1 MEGLAKLGFDLK
13 GIVFYM
19 VNFGVV
25 LWVINKFVFTPL
37 IAWADARRKSI
48 HDNLEAAEK
57 IKETYKQEFQKQE
70 SEHKQYIEKL
80 RTEYEQSQTQ
90 AEQKAREII
99 TEAETERQRILAKA
113 KDETDS
119 LKNQIRQELE
129 SELISKVTKIVTTSL
144 RTGVTPET
152 AAVIVENMW
161 RETP

>member
-48 HDNLEAAEK
+48 HDNLEAAEQ
-57 IKETYKQEFQKQE
+57 IKETYKHEFQKQE

-80 RTEYEQSQTQ
+80 RTEYEQSQAQ

-99 TEAETERQRILAKA
+99 TEAEAERQRILAKA
-113 KDETDS
+113 KDETAS
-119 LKNQIRQELE
+119 LKTQIRQELE